1 MKTIINKK
9 WTLNLPK
16 ERYAFFELNPYWE
29 KERLEAMYHTIRKG
43 DVVLDIGSE
52 HGDMSALFC
61 KWSQTPMILI
71 EAAYKYYY
79 WTKMIFE
86 MNDLPTP
93 KTIVGLASDETRNK
107 PDVNNGWPQVADEE
121 QIIEPGFVHLDENKG
136 FMVETVPQIRLDDIK
151 FDKLDVI
158 TMDTEGSEFNIIFG
172 AENTLLKHRPQIFMS
187 IHDKFLWDRYG
198 QTVDDL
204 IIHMQKLNYEPNY
217 LATDHE
223 QHWHFKP
230 L

>member
-1 MKTIINKK
+1 MKTLINNT
-9 WTLNLPK
+9 WSLDLPK
-16 ERYAFFELNPYWE
+16 ERNNFFTLNKYWE
-29 KERLEAMYHTIRKG
+29 KERLQAMYQTIRKG
-43 DVVLDIGSE
+43 DVILDIGSE

-61 KWSQTPMILI
+61 TWSQTPMILI
-71 EAAYKYYY
+71 ESAWRYFY
-79 WTKMIFE
+79 WAKLIFE
-86 MNDLPTP
+86 MNNLPEP
-93 KTIVGLASDETRNK
+93 KTIIGLASDETINK
-107 PDVNNGWPQVADEE
+107 PKINDGFPKSAKRK
-121 QIIEPGFVHLDENKG
+121 QIIEPGFAHLDENKG
-136 FMVETVPQIRLDDIK
+136 RNDTLPQIKLDDIN

-172 AENTLLKHRPQIFMS
+172 AEETLAKHRPNIFMS

-204 IIHMQKLNYEPNY
+204 IIHMKKLNYEPNY

-223 QHWHFKP
+223 QHWYFKP